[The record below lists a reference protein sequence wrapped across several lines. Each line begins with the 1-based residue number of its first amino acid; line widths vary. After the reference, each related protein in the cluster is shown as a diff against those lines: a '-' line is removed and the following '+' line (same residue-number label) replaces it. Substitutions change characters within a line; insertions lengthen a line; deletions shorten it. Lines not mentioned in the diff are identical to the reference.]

1 MLAPEPDL
9 EAPPLVIPPLDGTS
23 SPPPPG
29 SAVALPATLLPGAPP
44 SVLTAAEE
52 ADLRGRIAIYCLA
65 DGFDMKA
72 LATALEARGSAHLTH
87 RYEEAIAGHFIDI
100 RGSGLPV
107 GDCFY
112 FEYGCLVCWVS
123 SVLFLWFLDV
133 FSVC

>member
-87 RYEEAIAGHFIDI
+87 RYEEAIAGPFIDI

>member
-1 MLAPEPDL
+1 M
-9 EAPPLVIPPLDGTS
+9 
-23 SPPPPG
+23 
-29 SAVALPATLLPGAPP
+29 
-44 SVLTAAEE
+44 LTAAEE

-72 LATALEARGSAHLTH
+72 LASALEARGSAHLTH

-123 SVLFLWFLDV
+123 IL
-133 FSVC
+133 